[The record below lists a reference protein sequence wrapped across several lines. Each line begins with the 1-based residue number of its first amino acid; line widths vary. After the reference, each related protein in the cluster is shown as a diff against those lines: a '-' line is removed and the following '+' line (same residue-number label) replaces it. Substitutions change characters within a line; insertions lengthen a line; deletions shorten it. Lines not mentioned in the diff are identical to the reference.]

1 MYQETCYFLD
11 LGNKK
16 LNYAD
21 PQTVIY
27 SLTETQM
34 FTSLLTRTETKT
46 EISSKT
52 ETKVCTLK

>member
-27 SLTETQM
+27 SLT
-34 FTSLLTRTETKT
+34 
-46 EISSKT
+46 KT
-52 ETKVCTLK
+52 ETKISMYLYV